1 MKNEE
6 MYKGAELGGGTRGA
20 ERELKE
26 MMKCSKKQSWKV
38 GSGALRK
45 ELVKNEEV

>member
-1 MKNEE
+1 M
-6 MYKGAELGGGTRGA
+6 GRGA
-20 ERELKE
+20 QRKELKE